1 MTTGQHNMVKI
12 AQKIVDNAV
21 VALKE
26 NLVVAHMV
34 TKGSF
39 DQFKGTADEAIT
51 MKVPGALPARTYAW
65 RNDRQEPLR
74 ADTYTEKTVIIS
86 VERENI
92 YSGVKL
98 IDEALEFDF
107 EGDWGKLFLAQVDA
121 LVRMTD
127 RIILNQILSAPYE
140 ALLKMDPSDA
150 NIKAAHDIG
159 QDYLFNQFDAAVVLM
174 ERMRCPMDGEVY
186 ALAGR
191 NVASLLRRSNKAFI
205 HQGTGNEGAF
215 AGRQIWNYA
224 GVLVQESN
232 LVDPDRVYIFAKS
245 GMVFWNAAPA
255 IPKGAKA
262 GAIQNH
268 SGISMRWL
276 MDYDHDY
283 QIDRSFFST
292 WHGERYVTDLLVQ
305 RNSDDSMDVVGDKLF
320 FLRGVVLSIK
330 TSDTQF
336 VPGDSGSTAGVD
348 GNGRLA
354 ADPDSEL
361 ARVYNNL
368 PFAGSKGPGE
378 RMPNVLITAQD
389 AITATA
395 TATVDTGEVTAV
407 TVTNPGGRYTK
418 APVVTITGAG
428 TGATAVAT
436 VVDGRVTGVVVTEGG
451 TGYTTA
457 PTVTI
462 AAPVA

>member
-1 MTTGQHNMVKI
+1 MAPT
-12 AQKIVDNAV
+12 
-21 VALKE
+21 
-26 NLVVAHMV
+26 
-34 TKGSF
+34 
-39 DQFKGTADEAIT
+39 DQ
-51 MKVPGALPARTYAW
+51 
-65 RNDRQEPLR
+65 
-74 ADTYTEKTVIIS
+74 
-86 VERENI
+86 
-92 YSGVKL
+92 
-98 IDEALEFDF
+98 
-107 EGDWGKLFLAQVDA
+107 
-121 LVRMTD
+121 
-127 RIILNQILSAPYE
+127 
-140 ALLKMDPSDA
+140 
-150 NIKAAHDIG
+150 NIKDAHEIG
-159 QDYLFNQFDAAVVLM
+159 QDYLFNQFDRAVVVM

-191 NVASLLRRSNKAFI
+191 NVASLLRRSNKAYI

-224 GVLVQESN
+224 GVLVTESN

-262 GAIQNH
+262 GAIQNN

-305 RNSDDSMDVVGDKLF
+305 RNSDDSMDVVGNDLF

-330 TSDTQF
+330 STDTEF
-336 VPGDSGSTAGVD
+336 VPGDNGSDDGVD
-348 GNGRLA
+348 NNGRLA

-368 PFAGSKGPGE
+368 AFVGTKGAGE

-395 TATVDTGEVTAV
+395 TATVGTGAVTAV

-418 APVVTITGAG
+418 APVVTITGVG
-428 TGATAVAT
+428 SGATAVAT

-451 TGYTTA
+451 TGYATA